1 MPAEINWAL
10 GLPARDLLFFNVQQ
24 NTINKTAIEN
34 RQNKPMQKLAT
45 TYQYKLRLR
54 SAGKAEKIAIVD

>member
-1 MPAEINWAL
+1 VSDL
-10 GLPARDLLFFNVQQ
+10 TARDLLFIDVKQ
-24 NTINKTAIEN
+24 NTFNKRAIEN

-54 SAGKAEKIAIVD
+54 SDGTAEKIATVD